1 VIPALSSRVAPSV
14 REVRWTKAWVGVLAV
29 TGVAICLGLVGLQQL
44 RHAGDLSSV
53 LTTARAN
60 SVGPAVLVVVAVL
73 LGSELVWPAVRR
85 PLLARAHLVDAAYLA
100 LFAVVVLPILTI
112 VETGF
117 SLEVSR
123 HAGFLILDRLP
134 LVPQAAMV
142 GAILV
147 GIDGINWTSHV
158 ANHRYLTLWR
168 LHAVHHSQ
176 EDMSVLTTFRVH
188 PLVHVSY
195 LPAAVPV
202 LVLGASGTVPTA
214 ALIAY
219 ACFVMVAHANLRF
232 TFGPLGRVFVSPAYH
247 RLHHADVPID
257 ARGPVNFGFVLVVWD
272 QLLGRALYPT
282 AGATLSTGIRGR
294 PVPVEQAARP
304 GAIPRVVLAQVAQPF
319 GLHAATDGS
328 RS

>member
-1 VIPALSSRVAPSV
+1 MISTLPARMAPPGRDV
-14 REVRWTKAWVGVLAV
+14 GWTTAWLGVLAV
-29 TGVAICLGLVGLQQL
+29 TGAAAWLGVIGWQQL
-44 RHAGDLSSV
+44 RGARDLSTV
-53 LTTARAN
+53 LATARAN
-60 SVGPAVLVVVAVL
+60 SVGPVVLVVVGVL
-73 LGSELVWPAVRR
+73 LVSELLWPAVRR

-100 LFAVVVLPILTI
+100 LFAFVVLPVLTV

-134 LVPQAAMV
+134 LVPQIV
-142 GAILV
+142 VVSVILV
-147 GIDGINWTSHV
+147 GIDGINWAAHV

-195 LPAAVPV
+195 L
-202 LVLGASGTVPTA
+202 GASGTVPTA

-219 ACFVMVAHANLRF
+219 ACCVMVAHANLRF

-247 RLHHADVPID
+247 RLHHVDRPID
-257 ARGPVNFGFVLVVWD
+257 DRGPLNLGFVLVVWD
-272 QLLGRALYPT
+272 QLWHRALYPT
-282 AGATLSTGIRGR
+282 PGAPLPTGIRGR
-294 PVPVEQAARP
+294 PVPVEQAGRAA
-304 GAIPRVVLAQVAQPF
+304 AIPGVVLAQVAQPF
-319 GLHAATDGS
+319 RVHAATDRPS
-328 RS
+328 